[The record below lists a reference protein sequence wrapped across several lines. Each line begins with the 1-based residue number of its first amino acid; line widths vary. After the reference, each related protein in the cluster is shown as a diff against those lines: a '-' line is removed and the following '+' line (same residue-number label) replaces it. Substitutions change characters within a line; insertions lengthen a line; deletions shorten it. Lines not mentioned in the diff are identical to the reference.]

1 MSPGLVI
8 GLDVGTKTIGLARYD
23 PRTGMASP
31 WTTLSRR
38 GVKKDVAQLRGALAS
53 LERPAAALVVGLPLE
68 LDGAEGRSCRLAR
81 PLRGPLPPRSGP
93 LAELTPK
100 ALAPKQQHKPDGPK
114 GSEGSALACLS
125 LGPRPGAVARRAE
138 LWPAARGACGSPF
151 P

>member
-53 LERPAAALVVGLPLE
+53 LERPAEVLVVGLPLE

-81 PLRGPLPPRSGP
+81 QVGD
-93 LAELTPK
+93 
-100 ALAPKQQHKPDGPK
+100 ALAAATGLPLHYCDERYSTVEAERRLYEAGY
-114 GSEGSALACLS
+114 SAREQRAIIDQAAAVVILEDWVAGQAS
-125 LGPRPGAVARRAE
+125 DAPG
-138 LWPAARGACGSPF
+138 
-151 P
+151 